1 MMILYRFERF
11 QRCQRIHQDKPLTVP
26 EISIMN
32 IIVFFI
38 GNIREVEELEL
49 YDAEL
54 EVNDEFLPPI
64 FPLA

>member
-1 MMILYRFERF
+1 
-11 QRCQRIHQDKPLTVP
+11 
-26 EISIMN
+26 MN